1 MNEQLDDIGKRLPY
15 TESEEYLNNLIDTM
29 TENAILQQPRAKK
42 NRHWG
47 MMMAASAAAVV
58 LLILGIGLS
67 VIHQSS
73 KTEAITLQTE
83 GPIDEFLSSLSDEEA
98 AQLPYYEIDE
108 IPEY

>member
-47 MMMAASAAAVV
+47 MMMAASAASTS
-58 LLILGIGLS
+58 LLMAMGDRPISGYFCWPIIS
-67 VIHQSS
+67 VWNHL
-73 KTEAITLQTE
+73 A
-83 GPIDEFLSSLSDEEA
+83 G
-98 AQLPYYEIDE
+98 
-108 IPEY
+108 